1 MKYFLKMLIL
11 MLLFTQS
18 VWTQNELLFF
28 QTNWGFE
35 GSWEAFFLKTKSS
48 GYDGVEVW
56 LPKNARVQQE
66 VSKGLKKHQL
76 KVIYLCGTNKSLS
89 FKESLLAYENDLK
102 RAIVQKPYA
111 INSHTGSD
119 FFSFEQNMKF
129 LKLANDL
136 SNKYNIPI
144 HHETHR
150 GRFSYALPETKRY
163 LNSDS
168 AFRLTLDISHW
179 MVVHESLLAQQQ
191 QLLDEVMERTD
202 HIHARVGFEEGPQVN
217 NPQAPEWDKALN
229 RHLSIWESIILSH
242 WKTGKPMTIT
252 TEFGPPNYLPTAPFT
267 QKPLSD
273 QWEAN
278 VFIMKTIKEQ
288 MNISN

>member
-1 MKYFLKMLIL
+1 MKCFLKMLIL

-102 RAIVQKPYA
+102 RAIAQKPCA

-129 LKLANDL
+129 IKLANDL

-163 LNSDS
+163 LNLDS

-179 MVVHESLLAQQQ
+179 MVVHESLLAQQK
-191 QLLDEVMERTD
+191 QLLDEVMKRTD

-278 VFIMKTIKEQ
+278 VFIMKAIKEQ

>member
-1 MKYFLKMLIL
+1 MLIL

-179 MVVHESLLAQQQ
+179 IVVHESLLAQQQ
-191 QLLDEVMERTD
+191 QLLDKVIERTD

-242 WKTGKPMTIT
+242 WKKGKPMTIT

-267 QKPLSD
+267 QKPLGD

-278 VFIMKTIKEQ
+278 VFIMKAIKEQ

>member
-1 MKYFLKMLIL
+1 MLIL

-102 RAIVQKPYA
+102 KVIVQKPYA

-267 QKPLSD
+267 QKPLSN

-278 VFIMKTIKEQ
+278 VFIMKAIKEQ
-288 MNISN
+288 INISN

>member
-102 RAIVQKPYA
+102 KVIVQKPYA

-191 QLLDEVMERTD
+191 QLLGKVIERTD

-242 WKTGKPMTIT
+242 WKKGKPMTIT

-267 QKPLSD
+267 QKPLGD

-278 VFIMKTIKEQ
+278 VFIMKAIKEQ

>member
-1 MKYFLKMLIL
+1 MLIL

-102 RAIVQKPYA
+102 RAIAQKPYA

-278 VFIMKTIKEQ
+278 VFIMKAIKEQ

>member
-119 FFSFEQNMKF
+119 FFSIEQNMKF

-191 QLLDEVMERTD
+191 QLLGEVMERTD

-278 VFIMKTIKEQ
+278 VFIMEAIKEQ

>member
-1 MKYFLKMLIL
+1 MLIL

-278 VFIMKTIKEQ
+278 VFIMKAIKEQ

>member
-66 VSKGLKKHQL
+66 ISKGLKKHQL

-89 FKESLLAYENDLK
+89 FKGSLLAYESDLK
-102 RAIVQKPYA
+102 RAIAQKPYA

-150 GRFSYALPETKRY
+150 GRFSYTLLETKRY

-191 QLLDEVMERTD
+191 QLLDEVIERTD

-278 VFIMKTIKEQ
+278 VFIIKAIKEQ

>member
-56 LPKNARVQQE
+56 LPKNASVQQE

-202 HIHARVGFEEGPQVN
+202 HIHARIGFEEGPQVN

-278 VFIMKTIKEQ
+278 VFIMKAIKEQ

>member
-1 MKYFLKMLIL
+1 MKYFLKILIL
-11 MLLFTQS
+11 MLLLTQS

-267 QKPLSD
+267 QKPLSN

-278 VFIMKTIKEQ
+278 VFIMKAIKEQ

>member
-56 LPKNARVQQE
+56 LPKNASVQQE
-66 VSKGLKKHQL
+66 VSKGLKKYQL

-202 HIHARVGFEEGPQVN
+202 HIHARIGFEEGPQVN

-252 TEFGPPNYLPTAPFT
+252 TEFGPPNYLLTAPFT

-278 VFIMKTIKEQ
+278 VFIMKAIKEQ

>member
-1 MKYFLKMLIL
+1 MKYFSKMLIL

-179 MVVHESLLAQQQ
+179 MVVHESLLAKQQ

-267 QKPLSD
+267 QKPLSN

-278 VFIMKTIKEQ
+278 VFIMKAIKEQ

>member
-191 QLLDEVMERTD
+191 QLLDKVIERTD

-242 WKTGKPMTIT
+242 WKKGKPMTIT

-267 QKPLSD
+267 QKPLGD

-278 VFIMKTIKEQ
+278 VFIMKAIKEQ

>member
-1 MKYFLKMLIL
+1 MLIL

-202 HIHARVGFEEGPQVN
+202 HVHARVGFEEGPQVN

-267 QKPLSD
+267 QKPLSN

-278 VFIMKTIKEQ
+278 VFIMKAIKEQ

>member
-56 LPKNARVQQE
+56 LPKNASVQQE
-66 VSKGLKKHQL
+66 VSKGLKKYQL

-150 GRFSYALPETKRY
+150 GRFSYALPKTKRY

-202 HIHARVGFEEGPQVN
+202 HIHARIGFEEGPQVN

-278 VFIMKTIKEQ
+278 VFIMKAIKEQ

>member
-1 MKYFLKMLIL
+1 MKYFSKMLIL

-102 RAIVQKPYA
+102 KVIVQKPYA

-202 HIHARVGFEEGPQVN
+202 HVHARVGFEEGPQVN

-267 QKPLSD
+267 QKPLSN

-278 VFIMKTIKEQ
+278 VFIMKAIKEQ

>member
-191 QLLDEVMERTD
+191 QLLGEVMERTD

-242 WKTGKPMTIT
+242 WKKGKPMTIT

-278 VFIMKTIKEQ
+278 VFIMEAIKEQ

>member
-1 MKYFLKMLIL
+1 MLIL

-102 RAIVQKPYA
+102 RAIAQKPYA

-144 HHETHR
+144 NHETHR

-202 HIHARVGFEEGPQVN
+202 HVHARVGFEEGPQVN

-242 WKTGKPMTIT
+242 WKTAKPMTIT
-252 TEFGPPNYLPTAPFT
+252 TEFGPPNYLHTAPFT

-278 VFIMKTIKEQ
+278 VFIMKAIKEQ

>member
-1 MKYFLKMLIL
+1 MLIL

-56 LPKNARVQQE
+56 LPKNASVQQE

-278 VFIMKTIKEQ
+278 VFIMKAIKEQ

>member
-191 QLLDEVMERTD
+191 QLLDEVIERTD

-278 VFIMKTIKEQ
+278 VFIMKAIKEQ

>member
-102 RAIVQKPYA
+102 KVIVQKPYA

-144 HHETHR
+144 NHETHR

-242 WKTGKPMTIT
+242 WKKGKPMTIT

-278 VFIMKTIKEQ
+278 VFIMKAIKEQ

>member
-179 MVVHESLLAQQQ
+179 MVVHESLLVKQQ

-267 QKPLSD
+267 QKPLSN

-278 VFIMKTIKEQ
+278 VFIMKAIKEQ

>member
-102 RAIVQKPYA
+102 RAIAQKPCA

-129 LKLANDL
+129 IKLANDL

-163 LNSDS
+163 LNLDS

-179 MVVHESLLAQQQ
+179 MVVHESLLAQQK
-191 QLLDEVMERTD
+191 QLLDEVMKRTD

-278 VFIMKTIKEQ
+278 VFIMKAIKEQ

>member
-191 QLLDEVMERTD
+191 QLLDEVMERTA
-202 HIHARVGFEEGPQVN
+202 HIHARIGFEEGPQVN

-278 VFIMKTIKEQ
+278 VFIMKAIKEQ

>member
-1 MKYFLKMLIL
+1 MKYFSKMLIL

-267 QKPLSD
+267 QKPLSN

-278 VFIMKTIKEQ
+278 VFIMKAIKEQ

>member
-278 VFIMKTIKEQ
+278 VFIMEAIKEQ

>member
-56 LPKNARVQQE
+56 LPKNASVQQE

-119 FFSFEQNMKF
+119 FFSFEQNMKL

-191 QLLDEVMERTD
+191 QLLGEVMERTD

-278 VFIMKTIKEQ
+278 VFIMEAIKEQ

>member
-1 MKYFLKMLIL
+1 MKYFLKILIL

-191 QLLDEVMERTD
+191 QLLGEVMERTD

-278 VFIMKTIKEQ
+278 VFIMEAIKEQ

>member
-66 VSKGLKKHQL
+66 VSKGLKKYQL

-102 RAIVQKPYA
+102 KVIVQKPYA

-278 VFIMKTIKEQ
+278 VFIMKAIKEQ

>member
-1 MKYFLKMLIL
+1 MKYFLKILIL
-11 MLLFTQS
+11 MLLLTQS

-278 VFIMKTIKEQ
+278 VFIMEAIKEQ

>member
-1 MKYFLKMLIL
+1 MKYFSKMLIL

-35 GSWEAFFLKTKSS
+35 DSWEAFFLKTKSS
-48 GYDGVEVW
+48 GYDGIEVW

-102 RAIVQKPYA
+102 RAIAQKPCA

-129 LKLANDL
+129 IKLANDL

-179 MVVHESLLAQQQ
+179 MVVHESLLAQQK
-191 QLLDEVMERTD
+191 QLLDEVMKRTD

-242 WKTGKPMTIT
+242 WKKGKPMTIT

-278 VFIMKTIKEQ
+278 VFIMKAIKEQ

>member
-1 MKYFLKMLIL
+1 MKYFLKILIS

-35 GSWEAFFLKTKSS
+35 GSWEAFFFKTKSS

-66 VSKGLKKHQL
+66 ISKGLKKHQL

-89 FKESLLAYENDLK
+89 FKGSLLAYESDLK
-102 RAIVQKPYA
+102 RAIAQKPYA

-150 GRFSYALPETKRY
+150 GRFSYALLETKRY

-179 MVVHESLLAQQQ
+179 MVVHESLLAKQQ
-191 QLLDEVMERTD
+191 QLLDEVIERTD

-278 VFIMKTIKEQ
+278 VFIIKAIKEQ

>member
-191 QLLDEVMERTD
+191 QLLDEVTERTD

-278 VFIMKTIKEQ
+278 VFIMEAIKEQ

>member
-1 MKYFLKMLIL
+1 
-11 MLLFTQS
+11 MLLLTQS

-278 VFIMKTIKEQ
+278 VFIMKAIKEQ